1 MRPRTRSTSAARQA
15 AHDTATLTIDLSEA
29 PRAQAAYRLAAD
41 CPRCGA
47 PLVLRQNRQT
57 RALFTGC
64 SAYPSCTFREPHDP
78 RVQTLST
85 GVVQAVHTL
94 ATQVVQVQT
103 EARRQLAQAQAE
115 AQRQVAAERATLDR
129 TVRQLIALAHPD
141 RWPDTP
147 LAHELTVALVA
158 LRATLRPG
166 HQGAPPADGTAT
178 AA

>member
-1 MRPRTRSTSAARQA
+1 M
-15 AHDTATLTIDLSEA
+15 ATLTIDLPEV
-29 PRAQAAYRLAAD
+29 PRPQAAYRLAAD
-41 CPRCGA
+41 CPHCGA

-57 RALFTGC
+57 GALFTGC
-64 SAYPSCTFREPHDP
+64 SAYPGCAFSEPHDP

-85 GVVQAVHTL
+85 GVIQAVHVL
-94 ATQVVQVQT
+94 ATQVAQVHT
-103 EARRQLAQAQAE
+103 EAQRQLAQAQAD
-115 AQRQVAAERATLDR
+115 AQWQVAAERAALER

-166 HQGAPPADGTAT
+166 HHGAPPAEGPAT

>member
-1 MRPRTRSTSAARQA
+1 M
-15 AHDTATLTIDLSEA
+15 ATLTIDLPEA
-29 PRAQAAYRLAAD
+29 PRVQAAYRLAAD
-41 CPRCGA
+41 CPHCGA

-64 SAYPSCTFREPHDP
+64 SAYPSCAFTEPHDP
-78 RVQTLST
+78 RVQTLGT
-85 GVVQAVHTL
+85 GVSQAVHAL
-94 ATQVVQVQT
+94 ATQVAQVQT
-103 EARRQLAQAQAE
+103 AAQRRVTQAQAE

-158 LRATLRPG
+158 LRETLQP
-166 HQGAPPADGTAT
+166 GAPRPPPHR
-178 AA
+178 